1 MNPSSVSPD
10 YEVKS
15 RNDLHNICFQSIL
28 LFHQSVHSLSAVVA
42 HVGPAFS
49 CKSAVTCSS
58 IVRFTSRGTWF
69 TDPHPSCRSGLNHT
83 CDRPVTT
90 RAKRSELARGR
101 ARVLVACVRLAQPTG
116 PWRHLRPSR
125 FSLRSQFLGEKA
137 SCVSAFF
144 GAVTAGKPSAMS
156 ITHR

>member
-1 MNPSSVSPD
+1 MFTQVGFGGHARHVG
-10 YEVKS
+10 EVKS
-15 RNDLHNICFQSIL
+15 RNDLHSICFRANP
-28 LFHQSVHSLSAVVA
+28 LFHQAAQLLSAVVA

-90 RAKRSELARGR
+90 RAKRSKIARGR
-101 ARVLVACVRLAQPTG
+101 ARVLVACVRLAQRTAHGDICAPAAAAFAG
-116 PWRHLRPSR
+116 S
-125 FSLRSQFLGEKA
+125 SSANRS
-137 SCVSAFF
+137 SA
-144 GAVTAGKPSAMS
+144 TWPLESPQS
-156 ITHR
+156 